1 MTGGEAEGS
10 PRRASRLARLGVGQ
24 ILAASIGVLLLVAVA
39 SIVLGVRANERL
51 TDRRT
56 FLVDGIDAALNHA
69 LALEN
74 ALIDQETGVRGYAL
88 TGEEA
93 FLDPYRDGV
102 RTERNAYRGFEQ
114 LERGADEFADEA
126 DRVRVRADA
135 WRDAFADP
143 VLQLLE
149 AGEPVP
155 GALVRR
161 GSERFDE
168 VRGAVAELRGD
179 LQIRRATAREGL
191 FDAAR
196 GLRNV
201 FILVGALIVLSV
213 VGAGLLLHAIDT
225 RPLGR
230 LGDEARRVASGSFE
244 APLEPV
250 RGPREVDQVGRD
262 VEAMRARIVE
272 ELAAVR
278 SARATVEA
286 QAAELAR
293 SNADLEQ
300 FAYVA
305 SHDLQEPL
313 RKVASFCQVLERRY
327 KGQLDERADQ
337 YIHFIVDGA
346 KRMQLLIN
354 DLLAFSRVGRKS
366 GEHETLDAGEL
377 VEQARATLST
387 TLEEAGAVVEV
398 GALPVVRG
406 ERTLL
411 AAVFQNLIGNGVKF
425 RGDDPP
431 RIRIEAHDAGEAW
444 EFWCTDNGIGIE
456 AEFSERIF
464 VIFQRLHAREAYDGT
479 GIGLALCRKIIEY
492 HGGRIWLDTDHRGG
506 TRFRF
511 TLPKVKEAG

>member
-1 MTGGEAEGS
+1 M
-10 PRRASRLARLGVGQ
+10 GQ

-39 SIVLGVRANERL
+39 SIVVGVRANERL

-56 FLVDGIDAALNHA
+56 FLVDGIDAALNRA

-74 ALIDQETGVRGYAL
+74 ALVDQETGVRGYAL
-88 TGEEA
+88 TGQDA
-93 FLDPYRDGV
+93 FLEPYRAGV
-102 RTERNAYRGFEQ
+102 RAERDAYRGFER
-114 LERGADEFADEA
+114 LERGAEEFADEA
-126 DRVRVRADA
+126 ARVRERADA
-135 WRDAFADP
+135 WRDGFADEALRR
-143 VLQLLE
+143 VD

-161 GSERFDE
+161 GRELFDG
-168 VRGAVAELRGD
+168 VRASAGELRAD
-179 LQIRRATAREGL
+179 LETRRATAREGL

-201 FILVGALIVLSV
+201 FVLVGVLIVVSV
-213 VGAGLLLHAIDT
+213 AAAGLLLHAIVT

-230 LGDEARRVASGSFE
+230 LGAEARRVATGDFD

-354 DLLAFSRVGRKS
+354 DLLAFSRVGRK
-366 GEHETLDAGEL
+366 GAARETVDANDL
-377 VEQARATLST
+377 VEQARAALSAR
-387 TLEEAGAVVEV
+387 LEEAGAVVEA
-398 GALPVVRG
+398 GDLPAVDG
-406 ERTLL
+406 ERVLL
-411 AAVFQNLIGNGVKF
+411 VAVFQNLIGNGVKF

-431 RIRIEAHDAGEAW
+431 RVRIEAHDAGDAW
-444 EFWCTDNGIGIE
+444 EFWCTDNGIGIDE
-456 AEFSERIF
+456 EFAERIF
-464 VIFQRLHAREAYDGT
+464 VIFQRLHPRETYDGT

-492 HGGRIWLDTDHRGG
+492 HGGRIWLDTEHRGG

-511 TLPKVKEAG
+511 TLPKVKEAA